1 MGIREAE
8 SNVVDRDGSTAIVK
22 SLDLAVYLSMPLP
35 HGPGLSVIDA
45 VFLGRGRHEVFFHDP
60 ARRIRHHQMQ
70 FMNGVA
76 LGPYIVWAQQQRE
89 LKQTL
94 RRLIKEKE
102 DHARANARRGF

>member
-1 MGIREAE
+1 
-8 SNVVDRDGSTAIVK
+8 
-22 SLDLAVYLSMPLP
+22 
-35 HGPGLSVIDA
+35 
-45 VFLGRGRHEVFFHDP
+45 
-60 ARRIRHHQMQ
+60 MQ